1 MLNQLELPIFIAGQ
15 LPEMGRDL
23 CRPGTPMT
31 AYQSVQALTDYTKR
45 MALQHNFKMVGKCM
59 TVVGKCYEKGNN
71 LVRNAVENVFV
82 YAFSSMMCSCSNLVE
97 WRIIQSYMPSDL
109 YTLYMRQLQK
119 SNC

>member
-1 MLNQLELPIFIAGQ
+1 MLNHLELPIFIAGQ

-82 YAFSSMMCSCSNLVE
+82 YAFSSMMCSCNIVE
-97 WRIIQSYMPSDL
+97 WRIIQSYMTPAL
-109 YTLYMRQLQK
+109 YLEYIKQVQRPA
-119 SNC
+119 C